1 MNQRFGPLF
10 PLVVIFILFS
20 VIFILAGL
28 FFTTTGVDFMVLIAA
43 NCLFFL
49 VSLVAYKI
57 QRKAMDNSNPNVFIR
72 SVMGGMMLKMLI
84 CVAAVM
90 AYVLLSGIH
99 FNKPAVYISMVLY
112 LVYLSAEVA
121 IMMKLNKSKNA

>member
-1 MNQRFGPLF
+1 MNQRFGALL
-10 PLVVIFILFS
+10 PLVIIFILFS
-20 VIFILAGL
+20 FFFILADL
-28 FFTTTGVDFMVLIAA
+28 FFTTTGIDFMVLVAA

-49 VSLVAYKI
+49 VSLAAYKI
-57 QRKAMDNSNPNVFIR
+57 QRKAMDNTNPNVFIR

-90 AYVLLSGIH
+90 AYVLLSGKH
-99 FNKPAVYISMVLY
+99 FNRPAVYISMVLY

>member
-10 PLVVIFILFS
+10 PLIVIFILFS
-20 VIFILAGL
+20 LIFILTGL
-28 FFTTTGVDFMVLIAA
+28 FFTTTGVDFMVLVAA

-49 VSLVAYKI
+49 VSLAAYKI

-90 AYVLLSGIH
+90 AYVLLSGKH

>member
-1 MNQRFGPLF
+1 MNQRFGALF
-10 PLVVIFILFS
+10 PLVIIFILFS
-20 VIFILAGL
+20 VIFILAAIL
-28 FFTTTGVDFMVLIAA
+28 MTTTGVDFRVLIAA

-72 SVMGGMMLKMLI
+72 SVMGGMMLKMLV

-90 AYVLLSGIH
+90 AYVLLSKKQ
-99 FNKPAVYISMVLY
+99 FNKPAVYLSMVLY